1 MAVAQSGRKA
11 GVTVAEVN
19 LKLIWDVITAIKMG
33 KTGYAYVVDDKGR
46 LIAHPDMSRVL
57 RNTDMSGLPQV
68 TAARGVTTVQF
79 PGPIQSLESDGFTTK
94 PNDEAGDFYISPGVN
109 WFSVRALKP
118 AAVQNLGVV
127 IYGRVYEIVFQTV
140 AVNDLAVIFHFPA
153 RRAQTARAWAPP
165 LKP

>member
-1 MAVAQSGRKA
+1 MRTLIVLLLVSATAAAQDLSYRIRSEVLDQWNP
-11 GVTVAEVN
+11 VTVNVS
-19 LKLIWDVITAIKMG
+19 T
-33 KTGYAYVVDDKGR
+33 
-46 LIAHPDMSRVL
+46 S
-57 RNTDMSGLPQV
+57 SC
-68 TAARGVTTVQF
+68 TTVQF
-79 PGPIQSLESDGFTTK
+79 PGPIQSLESDGFTSK
-94 PNDEAGDFYISPGVN
+94 PNDEAGDFYISAGVN

-127 IYGRVYEIVFQTV
+127 INGRVYEIVFQTV

>member
-1 MAVAQSGRKA
+1 MKAFSERERTNCFERAFISVLPAVTSALILIFFFGVHASAQDLSYRIRN
-11 GVTVAEVN
+11 EVLDQWN
-19 LKLIWDVITAIKMG
+19 PVIVNVST
-33 KTGYAYVVDDKGR
+33 
-46 LIAHPDMSRVL
+46 S
-57 RNTDMSGLPQV
+57 SC
-68 TAARGVTTVQF
+68 TTVQF